1 MRRTSRSIFFFVL
14 PWHCAALCLGL
25 LTGSPLLAEEQ
36 IELAQWRTSGG
47 IAIEELGRSFGS
59 DELREPLAIA
69 VDQRH
74 FIYIADAMAGKVFR
88 FDVDGGSLEFEPPS
102 SASDIYPIDLAV
114 EGSTIYV
121 LDYTQ
126 NRVLRYD
133 YRGAFLDVYIS
144 FGEFERMRPVSFTSG
159 DGGRFITT
167 DIETHSVTIWTPL
180 LQFEVQ
186 VGEFG
191 WAEGSFDGPRKVA
204 SLPDG
209 GMAVVESGNRRIQ
222 ILSSSGRFER
232 SIEAP
237 EGSILRSPRWI
248 ATDGKGNLFIT
259 DPDAGMIFIFSTE
272 GVLLMRID
280 SYGGEPISP
289 SAAAIGWDDHL
300 YVTDLRSGSVLMF
313 RLHYE

>member
-1 MRRTSRSIFFFVL
+1 MRRTSQSIISLFL
-14 PWHCAALCLGL
+14 PWHCAGLCLGL
-25 LTGSPLLAEEQ
+25 MTGSPLLAEEGNKPG
-36 IELAQWRTSGG
+36 LWRSSSG
-47 IAIEELGRSFGS
+47 IVIEELGRSFGS

-88 FDVDGGSLEFEPPS
+88 FDSGGGSLEFEQPS
-102 SASDIYPIDLAV
+102 SALDIYPIDLAV
-114 EGSTIYV
+114 EGSIIYI

-144 FGEFERMRPVSFTSG
+144 FDEFEMMIPVSFTAG

-180 LQFEVQ
+180 LQFELQ
-186 VGEFG
+186 LGEFG

-204 SLPDG
+204 SLSDG
-209 GMAVVESGNRRIQ
+209 GMAVVESGNQRVQ

-232 SIEAP
+232 SIEPP
-237 EGSILRSPRWI
+237 EGSVLRSPRWI
-248 ATDGKGNLFIT
+248 ATDGKGNLFVT
-259 DPDAGMIFIFSTE
+259 DPDAGIIFVFSIE
-272 GVLLMRID
+272 GDLRMSID
-280 SYGGEPISP
+280 SYGGEGISP
-289 SAAAIGWDDHL
+289 AAAAIGWDENL
-300 YVTDLRSGSVLMF
+300 YVTDLRSKSVLMF
-313 RLHYE
+313 RLHY